1 MRLSSIPWWGW
12 AIVAFVLF
20 NVVLNQNLN
29 IVPLLLIGVFVAAL
43 MGGGSQGRPRSLPD
57 GRGRIASSAPAQ
69 DDHPGGQAQVGPAP
83 AGQGYDAHGDTPMPR
98 IEVPSFPGGDGGP
111 GGGSSSAGP
120 PPSADLA
127 GDPVISLAQLNISRY
142 ARELDAAASAE
153 RPDEVRRLLGQL
165 REQAERTTG
174 DLASSSGSSGSGRR
188 TFVAGLRQLQKDAGA
203 AASEDPPGREVARVV
218 RGAGALGQTGRY
230 E

>member
-43 MGGGSQGRPRSLPD
+43 MGGGSERRPRSLPD
-57 GRGRIASSAPAQ
+57 RRGRTLPPAAPQ
-69 DDHPGGQAQVGPAP
+69 DDRPGGQGDSPMAP
-83 AGQGYDAHGDTPMPR
+83 
-98 IEVPSFPGGDGGP
+98 IEVPSFPGG
-111 GGGSSSAGP
+111 GGGSGGAGGNASAGP

-203 AASEDPPGREVARVV
+203 AASEDPPGRQVARVV